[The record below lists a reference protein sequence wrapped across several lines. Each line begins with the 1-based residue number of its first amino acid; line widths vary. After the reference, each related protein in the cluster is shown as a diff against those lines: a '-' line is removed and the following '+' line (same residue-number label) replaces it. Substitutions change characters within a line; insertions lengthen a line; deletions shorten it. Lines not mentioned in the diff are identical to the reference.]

1 MVEERSERLLLIGE
15 LADQAQV
22 SHRTIR
28 HYAEQGLIAS
38 AERPG
43 GPFRRY
49 EPRTVTV
56 LALIR
61 WRRGLHLSLDEI
73 RRHLTSPSTEAAAL
87 VETKVDA
94 LRDEVALA
102 DKVIAELRD
111 HLHTAAPPLK
121 PDREAVSWLTNDRGA
136 MPEMPLCTPSR
147 RETSG

>member
-1 MVEERSERLLLIGE
+1 MVEERSGRLLLIGE

-28 HYAEQGLIAS
+28 HYEEQGLIAS
-38 AERPG
+38 TERTG
-43 GPFRRY
+43 GSFRRY
-49 EPRTVTV
+49 EPCTVTV

-61 WRRGLHLSLDEI
+61 WLRGLHLSLDEI

-111 HLHTAAPPLK
+111 HLHTVAPTSK
-121 PDREAVSWLTNDRGA
+121 PDREAVS
-136 MPEMPLCTPSR
+136 
-147 RETSG
+147 